1 MGMLTSSKRGIT
13 CPDCDAGTRVLETAF
28 TGGRAHRQRLCK
40 HNAHLFATQEVPIRE
55 EHQGETEGQRGYPC
69 TRCGGPTSV
78 LQTRNAIGMVKRKRC
93 CNRCAHVFTTKE
105 YPEP

>member
-1 MGMLTSSKRGIT
+1 MGLVTSSRGIT
-13 CPDCDAGTRVLETAF
+13 CPNCSEPTHVLETTFGA
-28 TGGRAHRQRLCK
+28 GPARRQRLCK
-40 HNAHLFATQEVPIRE
+40 GNTHLFVTREVPIGE
-55 EHQGETEGQRGYPC
+55 AHQQPAQNTRGYPC
-69 TRCGGPTSV
+69 THCGGSTSV